1 MFHRSRRRLAY
12 WFTLSMGSILILFA
26 FTIYYLQIKDRMRAF
41 DESLYM
47 KVKRINNKTQYQLER
62 GHWQINTDNISL
74 QTNTVVPSEIETK
87 IAYIRWYDARKKLVQ
102 FIGTVA
108 PKKLTSQLNYQ
119 TYKSENC
126 SLRQLTL
133 PVRQDNVLVGY
144 LQVAADLSPI
154 QQDLAQTQLFLSLG
168 VPLTLGLTG
177 VVGWLLG
184 GVAMKP
190 TKLAYEQLQ
199 RFTADASH
207 ELRTPVAAILSNA
220 QVGLLAPVDDRQEQR
235 QRLDNIVKS
244 TKAMSALINNLLFL
258 ARHEGRLNQKDIKS
272 IELVS
277 LLQSLVSEY
286 KNLAQKLNL
295 SFTYSFPS
303 EAIRLNA
310 DPELLTLAVKNLL
323 DNACKY
329 TVSGDKIELS
339 ATIKTRRVFIEVKD
353 SGIGIPAEDLP
364 HIFDRF
370 YRVDVARSRQTGGF
384 GLGLAIARQIIVA
397 HGGQITVA
405 STVGQGTKF
414 QICLPSL

>member
-1 MFHRSRRRLAY
+1 
-12 WFTLSMGSILILFA
+12 
-26 FTIYYLQIKDRMRAF
+26 
-41 DESLYM
+41 
-47 KVKRINNKTQYQLER
+47 
-62 GHWQINTDNISL
+62 
-74 QTNTVVPSEIETK
+74 
-87 IAYIRWYDARKKLVQ
+87 
-102 FIGTVA
+102 
-108 PKKLTSQLNYQ
+108 
-119 TYKSENC
+119 
-126 SLRQLTL
+126 
-133 PVRQDNVLVGY
+133 
-144 LQVAADLSPI
+144 
-154 QQDLAQTQLFLSLG
+154 
-168 VPLTLGLTG
+168 
-177 VVGWLLG
+177 
-184 GVAMKP
+184 
-190 TKLAYEQLQ
+190 
-199 RFTADASH
+199 
-207 ELRTPVAAILSNA
+207 
-220 QVGLLAPVDDRQEQR
+220 
-235 QRLDNIVKS
+235 
-244 TKAMSALINNLLFL
+244 
-258 ARHEGRLNQKDIKS
+258 
-272 IELVS
+272 